1 MTIAW
6 RWTTAAAALAVV
18 IALLPTLHSGLGATY
33 ASSTPLLALEAL
45 AGIALVAVVAL
56 AGVTGK
62 QAILLFVA
70 GGTWL
75 VPELAGIAAIG
86 LHVRT
91 LADAWTHLV
100 PVLLVMAVVRETPDP
115 RRGASRILLTTGVL
129 AGGAAA
135 AARIFLVDPFLD
147 PHCWRTCAHNPLA
160 LVGAAPWGTLAH
172 AALVVVGA
180 VTLTVATLTV
190 AAPWPRPSRRSH
202 LAVAALTIAPLLVA
216 GSVVRLLVPERGDS
230 VPWVLWFCA
239 VQASA
244 VTWLG
249 ISVSDRWRGRALASR
264 LTALVAILEPARR
277 PSVGLVEALRT
288 AVRDP
293 QLVVAYRAPVRGGYV
308 DATGTSVAAP
318 GPAPGRSVTTLT
330 RHSSAGGP
338 TEIVA
343 VVGHAVRVNGDHL
356 RHALGPALSLALANE
371 QLRAGSLAE
380 LAELR
385 RSRARVVQRASLERR
400 RLERNLHDGAQQGLV
415 ALSLQVRIL
424 ANRVDGAAPRVVV
437 DRAAALCA
445 VALDELRR
453 VARGIYPAVLSDAGL
468 DGALVELAEGSP
480 VLPVSVA
487 AVPGVRC
494 AGIVESTAFVV
505 AGTSV
510 EDAQRRGATRAKIRA
525 LVTENALRL
534 TVDDDAGPPER
545 FASAALVDQA
555 VALGGSLRVGP
566 GDTGTRVLLEL
577 PCGS

>member
-1 MTIAW
+1 MMIAW

-18 IALLPTLHSGLGATY
+18 IALLPTLHSGSGATY
-33 ASSTPLLALEAL
+33 ASSTPLLTLEAL
-45 AGIALVAVVAL
+45 AGIALVAMAAA
-56 AGVTGK
+56 AGLTDK
-62 QAILLFVA
+62 RAILLLVA

-91 LADAWTHLV
+91 LADAWTHLL
-100 PVLLVMAVVRETPDP
+100 PVLLVLALVRETPEP
-115 RRGASRILLTTGVL
+115 RRGASRVLLTTGVL

-147 PHCWRTCAHNPLA
+147 PDCWRTCAHNPLA
-160 LVGAAPWGTLAH
+160 LLGAEPWGTLAH
-172 AALVVVGA
+172 ATLVVVSA
-180 VTLTVATLTV
+180 VTLTLAT
-190 AAPWPRPSRRSH
+190 PWPRPSRRAH
-202 LAVAALTIAPLLVA
+202 LAVAALVIAPLLVA
-216 GSVVRLLVPERGDS
+216 GSVVRLLVPERATS
-230 VPWVLWFCA
+230 FPWVLWFCA

-244 VTWLG
+244 VAWLG
-249 ISVSDRWRGRALASR
+249 LSVWDRWRGRLLAGRLAALA
-264 LTALVAILEPARR
+264 AILEPARR
-277 PSVGLVEALRT
+277 PSAGLVEALRT

-308 DATGTSVAAP
+308 DATGASVAAP

-330 RHSSAGGP
+330 RQSSAGGP
-338 TEIVA
+338 TEVVA

-356 RHALGPALSLALANE
+356 RRALGPALSLALANE
-371 QLRAGSLAE
+371 QLRAASLAE

-415 ALSLQVRIL
+415 ALSLQIRIL
-424 ANRVDGAAPRVVV
+424 AKRVDGGAPRVVV
-437 DRAAALCA
+437 ERAAALCA

-505 AGTSV
+505 TGTSV
-510 EDAQRRGATRAKIRA
+510 EDAERRGATRATIRA

-545 FASAALVDQA
+545 YASAALVDQA

-566 GDTGTRVLLEL
+566 GDTGTRVVLEL

>member
-18 IALLPTLHSGLGATY
+18 IALLPTLHSGSGATY

-45 AGIALVAVVAL
+45 AGIALVAMVAA
-56 AGVTGK
+56 AGVTDK

-91 LADAWTHLV
+91 LADAWTHLL
-100 PVLLVMAVVRETPDP
+100 PVLLVLALVRETPEP

-160 LVGAAPWGTLAH
+160 LIGAAPWGTLAH
-172 AALVVVGA
+172 AALVVVSA
-180 VTLTVATLTV
+180 VTLTLAT
-190 AAPWPRPSRRSH
+190 PWPRPSRRSH
-202 LAVAALTIAPLLVA
+202 LAVAALVIAPLLVA
-216 GSVVRLLVPERGDS
+216 GSVVRLLVPERADS

-264 LTALVAILEPARR
+264 LAALVAILEPARR

-330 RHSSAGGP
+330 RQSSAGGP

-371 QLRAGSLAE
+371 QLRAASLAE

-415 ALSLQVRIL
+415 ALSLQIRIL
-424 ANRVDGAAPRVVV
+424 AKRVDGGAPPVVV
-437 DRAAALCA
+437 ERAAALCA

-505 AGTSV
+505 TGTSV
-510 EDAQRRGATRAKIRA
+510 EDAERRGATRATIRA
-525 LVTENALRL
+525 LVSRECAPADGGRRRRSSRALRFSC
-534 TVDDDAGPPER
+534 AG
-545 FASAALVDQA
+545 
-555 VALGGSLRVGP
+555 GP
-566 GDTGTRVLLEL
+566 GRRAGRL
-577 PCGS
+577 PASGSR

>member
-1 MTIAW
+1 MMIAW

-18 IALLPTLHSGLGATY
+18 IALLPTLHSGSGATY
-33 ASSTPLLALEAL
+33 ASSTPLLTLEAL
-45 AGIALVAVVAL
+45 AGIALVAMAAA
-56 AGVTGK
+56 AGLTDK
-62 QAILLFVA
+62 RAILLLVA

-91 LADAWTHLV
+91 LADAWTHLL
-100 PVLLVMAVVRETPDP
+100 PVLLVLALVRETPEP
-115 RRGASRILLTTGVL
+115 RRGASRVLLTTGVL

-147 PHCWRTCAHNPLA
+147 PDCWRTCAHNPLA
-160 LVGAAPWGTLAH
+160 LLGAEPWGTLAH
-172 AALVVVGA
+172 ATLVVVSA
-180 VTLTVATLTV
+180 VTLTLAT
-190 AAPWPRPSRRSH
+190 PWPRPSRRAH
-202 LAVAALTIAPLLVA
+202 LAVAALVIAPLLVA
-216 GSVVRLLVPERGDS
+216 GSVVRLLVPERATS
-230 VPWVLWFCA
+230 FPWVLWFCA

-244 VTWLG
+244 VAWLG
-249 ISVSDRWRGRALASR
+249 LSVWDRWRGRLLAGRLAALA
-264 LTALVAILEPARR
+264 AILEPARR
-277 PSVGLVEALRT
+277 PSAGLVEALRT

-308 DATGTSVAAP
+308 DATGASVAAP

-330 RHSSAGGP
+330 RQSSAGGP
-338 TEIVA
+338 TEVVA

-356 RHALGPALSLALANE
+356 RRALGPALSLALANE
-371 QLRAGSLAE
+371 QLRAASLAE

-415 ALSLQVRIL
+415 ALSLQIRIL
-424 ANRVDGAAPRVVV
+424 AKRVDGGAPRVVV
-437 DRAAALCA
+437 ERAAALCA

-468 DGALVELAEGSP
+468 DGALVEIAESSS

-505 AGTSV
+505 TGTSV
-510 EDAQRRGATRAKIRA
+510 EDAERRGATRATIRA
-525 LVTENALRL
+525 LVRENALRL

-545 FASAALVDQA
+545 FASTAMVDQA

-566 GDTGTRVLLEL
+566 GDTGTRVVLEL